1 MTGSEASSENSSPC
15 STGPSSQGPASPQ
28 GEMVSPAIDPNKA
41 QTGGAAVTA
50 AAAVMADMA
59 ASGTVALD
67 NRPHQLQQHHQKM
80 TVAGFVY
87 PFPYGIAP
95 PALYA
100 SGEFLFISIYFP
112 FFSQIPIS
120 LPSSP

>member
-28 GEMVSPAIDPNKA
+28 GEMVSPAIDSNKA

-67 NRPHQLQQHHQKM
+67 NRPHQQLHQKM

-100 SGEFLFISIYFP
+100 SGEFLFISIYF
-112 FFSQIPIS
+112 FS
-120 LPSSP
+120 L